1 MDQSCVQHTNLC
13 SLIHINMLITKAEPG
28 HMGESH
34 CTCMELIMV
43 LSANTVAES
52 LSVDWLSNV
61 PCVSISNTATCEMKQ
76 MKTLTSA
83 ARWS

>member
-1 MDQSCVQHTNLC
+1 
-13 SLIHINMLITKAEPG
+13 MLITKVKLGQPG
-28 HMGESH
+28 GRH

-61 PCVSISNTATCEMKQ
+61 PCVSISNTATCETKQ
-76 MKTLTSA
+76 TRTLTSA
-83 ARWS
+83 AR